1 MQITANHFFPLTFTE
16 KYFSKVF
23 GLYEA
28 ERSFKSK
35 IKTDK
40 LRLSLFSIFAKYSQL
55 CKQNCFLS
63 SGRPIIHMYNG

>member
-1 MQITANHFFPLTFTE
+1 MQITANHFLPLTFTE

-23 GLYEA
+23 GLCEA

-40 LRLSLFSIFAKYSQL
+40 LRALSIFDL
-55 CKQNCFLS
+55 CKVPSPVQVKLLFVV
-63 SGRPIIHMYNG
+63 R

>member
-16 KYFSKVF
+16 KYFPKVF

-40 LRLSLFSIFAKYSQL
+40 LWDLSIFYL
-55 CKQNCFLS
+55 CKVLS
-63 SGRPIIHMYNG
+63 PVQVKLLFVVW